1 MFYMLAGQLPYMVEP
16 FSMRK
21 LLAKIR
27 SRDIAPLPLGL
38 SAGAPRHTHVQY
50 SYLCASSDCT

>member
-27 SRDIAPLPLGL
+27 NREIAQLPLGI
-38 SAGAPRHTHVQY
+38 SAGAPRHMVVR
-50 SYLCASSDCT
+50 L

>member
-1 MFYMLAGQLPYMVEP
+1 MSARRGVNMFYMLAGQLPYMVEP

-38 SAGAPRHTHVQY
+38 SAGAPRRVAFT
-50 SYLCASSDCT
+50 